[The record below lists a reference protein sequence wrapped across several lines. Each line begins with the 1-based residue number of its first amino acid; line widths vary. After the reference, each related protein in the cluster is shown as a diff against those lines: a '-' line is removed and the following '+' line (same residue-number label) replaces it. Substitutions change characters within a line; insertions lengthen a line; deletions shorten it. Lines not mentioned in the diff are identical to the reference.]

1 MDLPLPVVDV
11 TEGILSYVI
20 VALSMIG
27 VTIFVLLQILPRR
40 AEPPLQTQIV
50 LAFAV
55 ISGGSLLLV
64 SLLFVFIDSNS
75 TTAWTVVLLAFNFMM
90 MFPAGFWFVSHILF
104 EDRRISPTGWTW
116 PVVLGVSV
124 TGSEV
129 VMGVLF
135 AYAGTGHALSLTLSL
150 ADGLSS
156 IWFYWSMAAVMAG
169 LLLWVPLSP
178 LERWG
183 SAGLTATAALA
194 PWITA
199 YPLVGGAAA
208 TAVMTAVFLLVARRL
223 FAHRAAPVEV
233 GFLLGLTAWFLAM
246 AVAAAGLVVGR
257 GAPAG
262 PIAFGTVM
270 AVGMVGEVS
279 YLVRRSFVG
288 AAGGEWGTAELR
300 RERPA
305 GSVGRTLDAGPA
317 EAVTPAE

>member
-11 TEGILSYVI
+11 TVGVLSFVI

-40 AEPPLQTQIV
+40 AEAPLQTQIV

-64 SLLFVFIDSNS
+64 SLLFVFIDTNG
-75 TTAWTVVLLAFNFMM
+75 TTAWTMVLLAFNFMM

-104 EDRRISPTGWTW
+104 EDRRISPTSWAW
-116 PVVLGVSV
+116 PLVLGVSV

-135 AYAGTGHALSLTLSL
+135 AYAGLGHALSLTASL

-156 IWFYWSMAAVMAG
+156 IWFYWSMAAVMVG

-183 SAGLTATAALA
+183 SAALTATAALA

-199 YPLVGGAAA
+199 YPLVGGAAG
-208 TAVMTAVFLLVARRL
+208 TAVMTAVFLVVARRL

-246 AVAAAGLVVGR
+246 AVAAAGLVVAR
-257 GAPAG
+257 GAPVA

-270 AVGMVGEVS
+270 AVGMVGEIG
-279 YLVRRSFVG
+279 YLARRSFVG
-288 AAGGEWGTAELR
+288 AASREWG
-300 RERPA
+300 PA
-305 GSVGRTLDAGPA
+305 TIARDAPAAPANRALDPVPPDAAAPV
-317 EAVTPAE
+317 E